1 MVHAKL
7 LLKTSIPE
15 EKDQPMRE
23 QSYIYIYITIQI
35 SSNRN
40 ATKLKTKY
48 QVLCD

>member
-23 QSYIYIYITIQI
+23 QSDIYITIQN

-40 ATKLKTKY
+40 ATKLKTK
-48 QVLCD
+48 